1 MRLTLLRRDKV
12 MNDIVRSSSSHYSPV
27 QQQEQNNQDRHYTE
41 ALLPAVDI
49 IEEANALKLVAD
61 MPGVTPETLK
71 VEIDDQVLSLEG
83 EIALNMPEGLSALH
97 AEVRGQRFARRFN
110 LSREVDSEAI
120 TATIVNGVLTLTL
133 PKKESHRARRI
144 EVQAA

>member
-1 MRLTLLRRDKV
+1 
-12 MNDIVRSSSSHYSPV
+12 MNNVVRSSNHSPL
-27 QQQEQNNQDRHYTE
+27 QQRGEQQREQET
-41 ALLPAVDI
+41 LLPAVDI
-49 IEEANALKLVAD
+49 IEEPNALKLVAD
-61 MPGVTPETLK
+61 MPGVTHETLK
-71 VEIDDQVLSLEG
+71 VELDNNVLSLEG

-110 LSREVDSEAI
+110 LSHEVDSDAI

-133 PKKESHRARRI
+133 PKKDSHRTRRI

>member
-1 MRLTLLRRDKV
+1 MS
-12 MNDIVRSSSSHYSPV
+12 NIVRSSSHSPL
-27 QQQEQNNQDRHYTE
+27 QQRDQEKRSQD

-49 IEEANALKLVAD
+49 FEESDVLKLVAD
-61 MPGVTPETLK
+61 MPGVTHESLK
-71 VEIDDQVLSLEG
+71 VEIDNNVLSLEG
-83 EIALNMPEGLSALH
+83 DIALNMPEGLSALH

-110 LSREVDSEAI
+110 LSHEIDSDAI

-133 PKKESHRARRI
+133 PKKDSHRTRRI

>member
-1 MRLTLLRRDKV
+1 MS
-12 MNDIVRSSSSHYSPV
+12 NIVRSSNHSPL
-27 QQQEQNNQDRHYTE
+27 QQRDQEKRSQD

-49 IEEANALKLVAD
+49 FEESDVLKLVAD
-61 MPGVTPETLK
+61 MPGVTHESLE
-71 VEIDDQVLSLEG
+71 VEIDNNVLSLEG
-83 EIALNMPEGLSALH
+83 DIALNMPEGLSALH

-110 LSREVDSEAI
+110 LSHEIDSDAI

-133 PKKESHRARRI
+133 PKKDSHRTRRI

>member
-1 MRLTLLRRDKV
+1 MS
-12 MNDIVRSSSSHYSPV
+12 NIVRSSSHSPL
-27 QQQEQNNQDRHYTE
+27 QQRDQEKRSQD

-49 IEEANALKLVAD
+49 FEESDVLKLVAD
-61 MPGVTPETLK
+61 MPGVTHESLK
-71 VEIDDQVLSLEG
+71 VEIDNNVLSLEG
-83 EIALNMPEGLSALH
+83 DIALNMPEGLSALH

-110 LSREVDSEAI
+110 LSHEIDGDAI

-133 PKKESHRARRI
+133 TLPKKDSHRTRRI

>member
-1 MRLTLLRRDKV
+1 
-12 MNDIVRSSSSHYSPV
+12 MNDIVRSSHSHHSPL
-27 QQQEQNNQDRHYTE
+27 QQEQNGQNRHYKE

-49 IEEANALKLVAD
+49 IEEANALRLVAD

-71 VEIDDQVLSLEG
+71 VEVDDQVLSLEG

-97 AEVRGQRFARRFN
+97 AEMRGQRFARRFN

-120 TATIVNGVLTLTL
+120 TATIVNGVLTLML

>member
-1 MRLTLLRRDKV
+1 
-12 MNDIVRSSSSHYSPV
+12 MNDIVRSSHSHHSSL
-27 QQQEQNNQDRHYTE
+27 QQEQNGQNRHYKE

-71 VEIDDQVLSLEG
+71 VEIDDHVLSLEG

>member
-1 MRLTLLRRDKV
+1 
-12 MNDIVRSSSSHYSPV
+12 MNNVVRSSNHSPL
-27 QQQEQNNQDRHYTE
+27 QQRGEQQREKET
-41 ALLPAVDI
+41 LLPAVDI
-49 IEEANALKLVAD
+49 IEEPNALKLVAD
-61 MPGVTPETLK
+61 MPGVTHETLK
-71 VEIDDQVLSLEG
+71 VELDNNVLSLEG

-110 LSREVDSEAI
+110 LSHEVDSDAI

-133 PKKESHRARRI
+133 PKKDSHRTRRI

>member
-1 MRLTLLRRDKV
+1 MS
-12 MNDIVRSSSSHYSPV
+12 NIVRSSNHSPL
-27 QQQEQNNQDRHYTE
+27 QQRDQEKRSQD

-49 IEEANALKLVAD
+49 FEESDVLKLVAD
-61 MPGVTPETLK
+61 MPGVTHESLK
-71 VEIDDQVLSLEG
+71 VEIDNNVLSLEG
-83 EIALNMPEGLSALH
+83 DIVLNMPEGLSALH

-110 LSREVDSEAI
+110 LSHEIDSDAI

-133 PKKESHRARRI
+133 PKKDSHRTRRI

>member
-1 MRLTLLRRDKV
+1 MS
-12 MNDIVRSSSSHYSPV
+12 NIVRSSSHSPL
-27 QQQEQNNQDRHYTE
+27 QQRDQEKRSQD

-49 IEEANALKLVAD
+49 FEESDVLKLVAD
-61 MPGVTPETLK
+61 MPGVTHESLK
-71 VEIDDQVLSLEG
+71 VEIDNNVLSLEG
-83 EIALNMPEGLSALH
+83 DIVLNMPEGLSALH

-110 LSREVDSEAI
+110 LSHEIDSDAI

-133 PKKESHRARRI
+133 PKKDSHRTRRI

>member
-1 MRLTLLRRDKV
+1 MS
-12 MNDIVRSSSSHYSPV
+12 NIVRSSNHSPL
-27 QQQEQNNQDRHYTE
+27 QQRDQEKRSQD

-49 IEEANALKLVAD
+49 FEESDVLKLVAD
-61 MPGVTPETLK
+61 MPGVTHESLK
-71 VEIDDQVLSLEG
+71 VEIDNNVLSLEG
-83 EIALNMPEGLSALH
+83 DIALNMPEGLSALH

-110 LSREVDSEAI
+110 LSHEIDSDAI

-133 PKKESHRARRI
+133 PKKDSHRTRRI

>member
-1 MRLTLLRRDKV
+1 MS
-12 MNDIVRSSSSHYSPV
+12 NIVRSSSHSPL
-27 QQQEQNNQDRHYTE
+27 QQRDQEKRSQD

-49 IEEANALKLVAD
+49 FEESDVLKLVAD
-61 MPGVTPETLK
+61 MPGVTHESLK
-71 VEIDDQVLSLEG
+71 VEIDNNVLSLEG
-83 EIALNMPEGLSALH
+83 DIALNMPEGLSALH

-110 LSREVDSEAI
+110 LSHEIDGDAI

-133 PKKESHRARRI
+133 PKKDSHRTRRI

>member
-1 MRLTLLRRDKV
+1 
-12 MNDIVRSSSSHYSPV
+12 MNDIVRSSNSDHSPV
-27 QQQEQNNQDRHYTE
+27 QQQGQSSQDRHYTE
-41 ALLPAVDI
+41 AFLPAVDI

-71 VEIDDQVLSLEG
+71 VEIDNHVLSLEG

-110 LSREVDSEAI
+110 LGREVDSEAI

-133 PKKESHRARRI
+133 PKQESHRARRI
-144 EVQAA
+144 EVHAA